1 MRIAVIGAT
10 GGLGAQ
16 TVPRLVERGHAVH
29 ALGTR
34 PEALRRLEAL
44 GARPFVGSILD
55 KRSLLPALAGCD
67 AALHLATAVPRP
79 GEKPDWARNDLIR
92 REGTACLLE
101 ACRESQVVR
110 YVQQSIAML
119 NADPARGWSDEAS
132 PIFTVPAWRSAADM
146 EAMVQAPDLDWRI
159 VRGGLFYG
167 PGTGRETMWRELARR
182 GELTIPGDGGDFVSL
197 VHVAD
202 MAEAVVLAAESE
214 SGRFVVDAVD
224 DEPVTYA
231 ELFRCIAAAEGAPE
245 PGAGG
250 PAALPS
256 FRVRNANAKR
266 RLGWAPF
273 HRTYRSGLTG

>member
-10 GGLGAQ
+10 GVLGAH
-16 TVPRLVERGHAVH
+16 TVPRLIERGHAVH

-34 PEALRRLEAL
+34 PGALRRLEAL

-92 REGTACLLE
+92 REGTACMIE
-101 ACRESQVVR
+101 ACRESQVAR

-119 NADPARGWSDEAS
+119 NADPGRGWSDESS
-132 PIFTVPAWRSAADM
+132 PIFTAPAWQSAADM
-146 EAMVQAPDLDWRI
+146 EAMVRAPDLDWRI

-167 PGTGRETMWRELARR
+167 PGTGREAMWRELARR

-202 MAEAVVLAAESE
+202 MAEAVVLAAEND

-231 ELFRCIAAAEGAPE
+231 DLFRCIAAAEGAPE

-273 HRTYRSGLTG
+273 YRTYRSSLTG